1 MSQEED
7 PELQIIKARKMKQ
20 MKEKAKLFEKMKE
33 DETKAKTEVS
43 KIDDKQVLLKYLY
56 DRGDE
61 VLKLA
66 ESQFPVQTR
75 IIINRISPIPRCT
88 VTSCACNFSTIT
100 NAPRVIWPTTNAAAI
115 IDAIFVDLLVSCDFK
130 VKNMVT
136 NTIMPV
142 VAATV
147 L

>member
-20 MKEKAKLFEKMKE
+20 LKEKAKLFEKMKE

-75 IIINRISPIPRCT
+75 IIINRIADLIKSGE
-88 VTSCACNFSTIT
+88 
-100 NAPRVIWPTTNAAAI
+100 
-115 IDAIFVDLLVSCDFK
+115 IDSLISGGELLAIFRSVGLRIRVDTSIRIEEHGKFISFGEKLKEGL
-130 VKNMVT
+130 
-136 NTIMPV
+136 
-142 VAATV
+142 
-147 L
+147 